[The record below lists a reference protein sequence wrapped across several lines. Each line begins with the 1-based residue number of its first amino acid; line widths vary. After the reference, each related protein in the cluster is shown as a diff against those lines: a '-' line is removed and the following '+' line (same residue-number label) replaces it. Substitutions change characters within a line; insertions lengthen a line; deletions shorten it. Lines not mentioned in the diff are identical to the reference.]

1 MKFENLLPILTK
13 RSMVNVQIPSPFTI
27 YIYIYRYRTPNNVQC
42 TQKLTESI
50 LIST

>member
-27 YIYIYRYRTPNNVQC
+27 YIYRYRTPNNVQC